1 MQRKATEAVSGFFN
15 NVINWFKQLPGN
27 IWNWLV
33 QTITNI
39 YNWGQQIQQKAINAV
54 KNLFNN
60 VINWFKQLPGNIWN
74 WLVQTVTKIAQW
86 GINMQNKAKSA
97 MSNMVNGIINAIK
110 GLPGKVWEIGK
121 NIVTGIWEGI
131 SGMASWLWDKIS
143 GWCSSIF
150 DSIKSFFGIHSPS
163 KLFADEVGRMLGL
176 GVGEGFDDSL
186 SSVYKD
192 MERAINYENDKLT
205 SNLTNNQLIR
215 TQIEDS
221 RQATL
226 KSIDNNKEIVVNST
240 TKLDSKVIARETN
253 KVNARRQLQYSY

>member
-1 MQRKATEAVSGFFN
+1 MVKTVTN
-15 NVINWFKQLPGN
+15 IINWGRD
-27 IWNWLV
+27 
-33 QTITNI
+33 
-39 YNWGQQIQQKAINAV
+39 
-54 KNLFNN
+54 
-60 VINWFKQLPGNIWN
+60 
-74 WLVQTVTKIAQW
+74 
-86 GINMQNKAKSA
+86 MQNKAVSA
-97 MSNMVNGIINAIK
+97 MSNMVSGIINMIK

-150 DSIKSFFGIHSPS
+150 DSIKNFFGIHSPS

-205 SNLTNNQLIR
+205 SNLTNNQIIR
-215 TQIEDS
+215 TQLEDN

-226 KSIDNNKEIVVNST
+226 KSIDDNKEIVVNTT
-240 TKLDSKVIARETN
+240 TKLDSKVLARETN
-253 KVNARRQLQYSY
+253 KVNARRQLQYAY

>member
-1 MQRKATEAVSGFFN
+1 MQTITNIYNWGQDIQKKAIEAVSGFFN

-33 QTITNI
+33 QTVTN
-39 YNWGQQIQQKAINAV
+39 
-54 KNLFNN
+54 
-60 VINWFKQLPGNIWN
+60 
-74 WLVQTVTKIAQW
+74 IAQW

-163 KLFADEVGRMLGL
+163 KLFADKVGKMLGL
-176 GVGEGFDDSL
+176 GVGEGFNDSL

-192 MERAINYENDKLT
+192 MERAIDYENNKLT
-205 SNLTNNQLIR
+205 SNLTNNHLIK
-215 TQIEDS
+215 TQIEDN

-226 KSIDNNKEIVVNST
+226 QSIDDNKEIVVNNT

>member
-1 MQRKATEAVSGFFN
+1 MQTITNIYNWGQDIQKKAIEAVSGFFN

-33 QTITNI
+33 QTVTNI
-39 YNWGQQIQQKAINAV
+39 AKWGLEI
-54 KNLFNN
+54 
-60 VINWFKQLPGNIWN
+60 
-74 WLVQTVTKIAQW
+74 
-86 GINMQNKAKSA
+86 QNKAKNA
-97 MSNMVNGIINAIK
+97 MSNMVNGLINTIK
-110 GLPGKVWEIGK
+110 NLPGKMLEIGK
-121 NIVTGIWEGI
+121 NIVQGIWNGI
-131 SGMASWLWDKIS
+131 SNAASWLWDKIS

-150 DSIKSFFGIHSPS
+150 DSIKNFFGIHSPS

-176 GVGEGFDDSL
+176 GVG
-186 SSVYKD
+186 

-226 KSIDNNKEIVVNST
+226 KSIDDNKEIIVNST

>member
-1 MQRKATEAVSGFFN
+1 MKTV
-15 NVINWFKQLPGN
+15 
-27 IWNWLV
+27 
-33 QTITNI
+33 TNI
-39 YNWGQQIQQKAINAV
+39 YNWGQEIQQKAINAV
-54 KNLFNN
+54 RNLFNN

-97 MSNMVNGIINAIK
+97 MSNMVNGIINTIK
-110 GLPGKVWEIGK
+110 NLPGKMLEIGK
-121 NIVTGIWEGI
+121 NIVSGIWNGI
-131 SGMASWLWDKIS
+131 SNAASWLWDKIS
-143 GWCSSIF
+143 GWCSNIF
-150 DSIKSFFGIHSPS
+150 SSIKNFFGIHSPS